1 MDNMDNIEVR
11 IPDEIR
17 DYQEKYGGFTV
28 RNWIGILLTLILV
41 VPIYYTL
48 QKTIINFVAIFIT
61 MLVASPIVLI
71 FFIPIHGMNIEKIF
85 PYIKRNFLDY
95 ATVLEF
101 KTENEILLE
110 QAMMKDKRYKKQI
123 KAIKKLE
130 KKRQLKIERGDIF
143 EESDKLQSMRKDV
156 NAYYNLARKEKMQQI
171 IDSKKPLSKA
181 QKRELVHQT
190 KQLKKEKKQKNKEQA
205 QEIQKL
211 SEEIEKEKELQ
222 EQQEIEGK
230 LIDKGNTEQNSVVED
245 ILESNP
251 IIEKEVPR
259 GINEIL
265 STREEMQQNLRE
277 DSNKED
283 KNIERN
289 ESVEDVVLD
298 WRAEHPQGTIAECF
312 KETGISRNDIRRCWN
327 L

>member
-28 RNWIGILLTLILV
+28 RNWIGILLTLIVV

-48 QKTIINFVAIFIT
+48 QKTIINFAAIFIT
-61 MLVASPIVLI
+61 MLIAAPIVLI

-85 PYIKRNFLDY
+85 PYIKRNLLDY

-110 QAMMKDKRYKKQI
+110 QAMMKDKQYKKQI

-130 KKRQLKIERGDIF
+130 KKRQLKIERGDMF
-143 EESDKLQSMRKDV
+143 EESEKLQSMRKDV
-156 NAYYNLARKEKMQQI
+156 NAYYNLARKEKMQHI

-181 QKRELVHQT
+181 QKKELVHQT
-190 KQLKKEKKQKNKEQA
+190 KQLKKEKKQRNKEQA

-211 SEEIEKEKELQ
+211 SEEIEKEKEMQ
-222 EQQEIEGK
+222 EQQEINEASSK
-230 LIDKGNTEQNSVVED
+230 RDEEQKNVVED
-245 ILESNP
+245 ILDSNP
-251 IIEKEVPR
+251 ILEKEMPK
-259 GINEIL
+259 GIDDIVAQ
-265 STREEMQQNLRE
+265 REECLKNQE
-277 DSNKED
+277 KDFNKET
-283 KNIERN
+283 KEIERD
-289 ESVEDVVLD
+289 ESIEDVVLD